1 MHKVSGQTHG
11 STTPQSEDL
20 VFQKFKNLNSKLGNG
35 KKTITSSSAQALA
48 SNNKDV
54 FPVLTT
60 DSKRKCAEDNANHIN
75 NTKTTSAKIDL
86 NTQTSET
93 NAIIVEPMSKFRLR
107 ERVMKAQDVKKRL
120 MDHEFIPIQ
129 SVQQHITNLNKST
142 AARFPELIKYG
153 KKIETNP
160 KLLEYWATVGVLE
173 SSPQER
179 TTSTKKKYCLLRLTN
194 LVDVQVNILLFGQTY
209 ESWYRRLQQGMVI
222 GIQKP
227 KVLRPTELD
236 TTTGLHVDRVDNI
249 FIIGWS
255 KDCAQCEAYLRD
267 GSQCST
273 VIDGRNGIYCEEHVM
288 FAYKRSKNTRME
300 LASGDVALE
309 IRAATESKTDQGRH
323 VYRVQGGIVKTQKR
337 SSAYGTKMVPQD
349 NAAYVLDGGGIVTNS
364 KTTTDLL
371 SANYSKE
378 NKKELADFLSARN
391 DFGARML
398 RQTTG
403 FVNTLDESA
412 QESAKGGSA
421 FSAEAIRR
429 IGFNPDPSAGQLSR
443 IDKDQKSQAIDR
455 LLRREKDKP
464 LPSGSQ
470 QALTSQPKEK
480 FVYL

>member
-1 MHKVSGQTHG
+1 MHMVSGQTSG
-11 STTPQSEDL
+11 STNAQSEDL

-35 KKTITSSSAQALA
+35 KKPSASPSAQ
-48 SNNKDV
+48 
-54 FPVLTT
+54 VLTS
-60 DSKRKCAEDNANHIN
+60 DSKRKRSEHNANLID
-75 NTKTTSAKIDL
+75 NTESTDAKTAPDTLSSDFKAV
-86 NTQTSET
+86 
-93 NAIIVEPMSKFRLR
+93 IVEPMSKFRLR
-107 ERVMKAQDVKKRL
+107 ERVMKAQEVKKRL
-120 MDHEFIPIQ
+120 IDHEFIPIQ
-129 SVQQHITNLNKST
+129 SVQQHISNLNKST

-160 KLLEYWATVGVLE
+160 KLLEYWATAGVLE
-173 SSPQER
+173 ANPQER

-209 ESWYRRLQQGMVI
+209 ESWYRRLRQGMVI

-255 KDCAQCEAYLRD
+255 KDCTQCEAYLRD

-273 VIDGRNGIYCEEHVM
+273 IIDGRNGIYCEVHVM

-309 IRAATESKTDQGRH
+309 IRAATESKNDQGRH
-323 VYRVQGGIVKTQKR
+323 VYRVQGGIAKAHKR
-337 SSAYGTKMVPQD
+337 NSAYGTKTAPQD

-378 NKKELADFLSARN
+378 NKKELTDFLSARN

-403 FVNTLDESA
+403 FVSTPDESA
-412 QESAKGGSA
+412 QESTKGGSP

-429 IGFNPDPSAGQLSR
+429 IGFNPDPSAGKLSKT
-443 IDKDQKSQAIDR
+443 DKDSKSQAIDR
-455 LLRREKDKP
+455 LLRREKDTA

-470 QALTSQPKEK
+470 QALRSQSKEK